1 MKVVVLDDYQGVA
14 LSFADWSPV
23 TAMATVD
30 TVRRHLRD
38 EELVARL
45 KDADVVVA
53 MRERT
58 AFHADLLRQLPQL
71 RLLVTT
77 GPFNAAIDLDATAEQ
92 GVTVCGTGGY
102 IEPTV
107 ELTWAL
113 ILGLGRH
120 LVQEAEDLRSGGWQA
135 SVGRDLSSR
144 RLGIVGLGNIGSRVA
159 KVALAFGMS
168 VVSWS
173 QNLTAERA
181 DGAGV
186 ELVDKDELFATS
198 DVVTVHL
205 VLSERTR
212 GLVGPEELAAMKPS
226 AVLVNTSRGPIVNQ
240 DALVEALRAG
250 TIAGAGL
257 DVFEEEPLPEG
268 HPLRSMPNVLATPH
282 LGYVTER
289 TYRVFYEEIVEDI
302 VAFAAGTPIRQVRQR
317 QGAS

>member
-14 LSFADWSPV
+14 LSFADWTPV

-30 TVRRHLRD
+30 TVRHHLSG

-58 AFHADLLRQLPQL
+58 AFGADLFRQLPEL

-77 GPFNAAIDLDATAEQ
+77 GPFNAAIDLEAAAAH

-120 LVQEAEDLRSGGWQA
+120 LVAEAEDLRAGGWQT
-135 SVGRDLSSR
+135 SVGRDLAGR
-144 RLGIVGLGNIGSRVA
+144 QLGIVGLGNIGSRVA

-181 DGAGV
+181 ERAGV
-186 ELVDKDELFATS
+186 TLVGKDELFATS
-198 DVVTVHL
+198 DVVTLHL
-205 VLSERTR
+205 VLSDRTR
-212 GLVGPEELAAMKPS
+212 GLVGAEELAAMKPT
-226 AVLVNTSRGPIVNQ
+226 AVLVNTSRGPVVDQ
-240 DALVEALRAG
+240 DALVEAVRSG
-250 TIAGAGL
+250 TIGGAAL
-257 DVFEEEPLPEG
+257 DVFDDEPLPAG
-268 HPLRSMPNVLATPH
+268 HPLRNMHNVLATPH

-289 TYRVFYEEIVEDI
+289 TYRVFFEEIVEDI
-302 VAFAAGTPIRQVRQR
+302 VAFAAGSPLRQVRQR
-317 QGAS
+317 QGAK